1 MSSSTTRCPICGA
14 AHDPGTTLF
23 SVDLGGGVVV
33 VRDVPAMVCSQCG
46 EAIIDD
52 DVAARLEAI
61 VNRARDEH
69 AEIAVIH
76 WPDAAA

>member
-1 MSSSTTRCPICGA
+1 MNTSTARCPMCGGRLD
-14 AHDPGTTLF
+14 HGTTLF
-23 SVDLGGGVVV
+23 SVDLGAGVVV
-33 VRDVPAMVCSQCG
+33 VRDVPAVICSQCG
-46 EAIIDD
+46 EAIIED

-61 VNRARDEH
+61 VERAREDH

>member
-1 MSSSTTRCPICGA
+1 
-14 AHDPGTTLF
+14 
-23 SVDLGGGVVV
+23 
-33 VRDVPAMVCSQCG
+33 MVCSQCA
-46 EAIIDD
+46 EAIIHDD

-61 VNRARDEH
+61 VNRARQEH